1 MQVRAWIEPSE
12 GKVGDSVTLKVQ
24 FTRIQGQIKSVY
36 ARTDQGCWQLNKKG
50 KGEYSLKTQIP
61 PFASLG
67 TYNIHI
73 LAENEKK
80 EKIVEITIP
89 FLVKDKEVE
98 EEPEFSGVNC
108 IIQELESVQLNTILK
123 ETPHLLKRVEN
134 YVLSLRVA
142 KRLISSQTYQTSL
155 FLRKDPGVNQSSVS
169 REYLSRLKR
178 ILSSGVEKIDL
189 RSLAEGNKLDL
200 KQSLAKDVTFWSGG

>member
-1 MQVRAWIEPSE
+1 MEKSYAVSRYFFPRHYPQVWNKNTIQY
-12 GKVGDSVTLKVQ
+12 KN
-24 FTRIQGQIKSVY
+24 RII
-36 ARTDQGCWQLNKKG
+36 AR
-50 KGEYSLKTQIP
+50 E
-61 PFASLG
+61 
-67 TYNIHI
+67 
-73 LAENEKK
+73 K

-98 EEPEFSGVNC
+98 EEPEFSGVNY
-108 IIQELESVQLNTILK
+108 IIQELESAQLNTILK

-200 KQSLAKDVTFWSGG
+200 K